1 MGLRGCLPTAKCR
14 ARVCGILK
22 KHFGSWFV
30 SPAHRGKSLQLFRDC
45 SHTINTELVFSL
57 LFHEYTKNHRVQT
70 TQQPTTLSAR
80 IGFSLQRLHG
90 GDSTHH
96 EQNVV
101 NCLLFFFLVFCSTE
115 IYGIHRISPIII
127 PKAHAR
133 SHESSVHG
141 R

>member
-1 MGLRGCLPTAKCR
+1 M
-14 ARVCGILK
+14 CGILK

-30 SPAHRGKSLQLFRDC
+30 SPAHRGKILQLFRDC

-57 LFHEYTKNHRVQT
+57 LFHEYTKNHTRVQT

-90 GDSTHH
+90 GDSTQH

-101 NCLLFFFLVFCSTE
+101 NCLLFFFSFFAAQKFMEFIASVPLSFQRPTHALTSQAFTGVSVSVIAE
-115 IYGIHRISPIII
+115 ITN
-127 PKAHAR
+127 
-133 SHESSVHG
+133 G
-141 R
+141 RG